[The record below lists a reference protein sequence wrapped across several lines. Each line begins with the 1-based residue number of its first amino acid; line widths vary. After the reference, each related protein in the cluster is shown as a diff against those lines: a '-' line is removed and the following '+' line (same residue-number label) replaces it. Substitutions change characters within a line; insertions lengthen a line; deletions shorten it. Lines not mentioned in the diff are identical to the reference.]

1 VTLDSKHASR
11 ATAEELARIAALV
24 SAHATLEDV
33 TRWALS
39 QLPPRVF
46 ANARSAAE
54 GGVVEGKGPGFDVF
68 VQDEFTHDVV
78 VPYDAA
84 GELFLVYDAT

>member
-1 VTLDSKHASR
+1 MPSKSTPADADPR
-11 ATAEELARIAALV
+11 RIAEIEALV
-24 SAHATLEDV
+24 ATHATLEDV

-39 QLPPRVF
+39 QSPPRVF
-46 ANARSAAE
+46 AIARGADEHGEHAA
-54 GGVVEGKGPGFDVF
+54 KGPGFDVF

-78 VPYDAA
+78 VPYDAC